1 MLFSTPKTHTYRKWE
16 YVSIYMEA
24 PMMPGGIIGLCLSK
38 QSQLTCLTLAV
49 TVYSTNTK
57 AGLTSWA
64 IGGLATS
71 TVQYLC
77 EK

>member
-1 MLFSTPKTHTYRKWE
+1 
-16 YVSIYMEA
+16 
-24 PMMPGGIIGLCLSK
+24 MMPGGIIGLCLSK

-57 AGLTSWA
+57 AGLAPWA

-71 TVQYLC
+71 TVKGRVQNLFC
-77 EK
+77 KSMGL